1 MEKKKNTMPRMTL
14 RLKPNQMLV
23 LDELAEALGVSH
35 AQLVRAIVL
44 DFLTQNEERLE
55 RIITKNKKDND
66 ND

>member
-23 LDELAEALGVSH
+23 LDELADALGVSH

-55 RIITKNKKDND
+55 RIITKNKKDNE
-66 ND
+66 